1 MSGLLKAGNK
11 HEGLKEG
18 KRRKTKL
25 PIVLVSLVSGLF
37 EDRRNWTTG
46 TKI

>member
-11 HEGLKEG
+11 HDEGLKEG
-18 KRRKTKL
+18 KRQKTIKKL

-37 EDRRNWTTG
+37 EDRRN
-46 TKI
+46 